1 MIIKT
6 TVMYYSTNLI
16 GKNQCL
22 ILSYTARMIKM
33 LHSYHSMIRTQ
44 VRKLCKTIW
53 LYYIIWCLFVTL
65 GTIVFSYI
73 NIVNIYFF
81 ENFGRLVLKLGKQ
94 SPKNPTG
101 KRQQTDEGTR
111 KARRLTNLHKGSLP
125 NPGPG
130 GRNPVGPLRTGG
142 QKPGPPGR
150 WQHCQL
156 WDCHPGGSKR
166 DPHQPEEGPEARG
179 GNRKVE
185 GTEGRSNWAQAQQ
198 GNTHWRR
205 GLLNAE
211 TEEHTRLTCMT
222 RISWRCIAASWGL
235 AKMGKGQSGSWTLG
249 QGPAQDGRARLNPS
263 LPHTSRG
270 CSWAGVR
277 KQASPVTNL
286 SSGITQQEAVP
297 TSSTSSKL
305 GGGADSTKEK
315 PAESGTRAQDSCC
328 LGPVYWTSAPN
339 HLHSK
344 SLEMVPRFGA
354 HPTTTLAKR
363 IRTLAL
369 WYSSRF
375 YTRKA

>member
-1 MIIKT
+1 
-6 TVMYYSTNLI
+6 
-16 GKNQCL
+16 
-22 ILSYTARMIKM
+22 
-33 LHSYHSMIRTQ
+33 
-44 VRKLCKTIW
+44 
-53 LYYIIWCLFVTL
+53 
-65 GTIVFSYI
+65 
-73 NIVNIYFF
+73 
-81 ENFGRLVLKLGKQ
+81 
-94 SPKNPTG
+94 
-101 KRQQTDEGTR
+101 
-111 KARRLTNLHKGSLP
+111 
-125 NPGPG
+125 
-130 GRNPVGPLRTGG
+130 
-142 QKPGPPGR
+142 
-150 WQHCQL
+150 
-156 WDCHPGGSKR
+156 
-166 DPHQPEEGPEARG
+166 
-179 GNRKVE
+179 
-185 GTEGRSNWAQAQQ
+185 
-198 GNTHWRR
+198 
-205 GLLNAE
+205 
-211 TEEHTRLTCMT
+211 MT

-263 LPHTSRG
+263 LPNTSRG

-305 GGGADSTKEK
+305 GVGANSTKEK